1 MTSVGIKSSDSMSE
15 MKNNILYNFI
25 LNEIFIFIKENE
37 TFLLKINKSMMIF
50 SII

>member
-1 MTSVGIKSSDSMSE
+1 MTSVGIKSSDSMIE

-37 TFLLKINKSMMIF
+37 TFLLKIKKSMMIF